1 MACSPLLGPRFTL
14 LAAPTTIGCP
24 PDCPP
29 QRPGMS
35 DGPASGQ
42 ETAGEPAL
50 AGGMPAT
57 EEGHSARRGEGGSQ
71 KLGEVWKVPSEG
83 GGMIAA
89 STAHIHEAVDAVLRP
104 HGGRM
109 SRTGRRAA
117 MREGRESYDD
127 CATYASRLPQAR
139 CSQTASSGKGTTK
152 AGARS
157 GRTASAAIAILARAL
172 DPSNGKM
179 GEGDAK
185 GTAAG
190 KPEGWETYATHAAG
204 LRPQQS
210 SRRANKHHA
219 RSLEQTRHR
228 AEVDTEVCT
237 HGGRHGAEAIM
248 WQKQHKASHGECSTV
263 GSAALA
269 CPSRRRGDRASKCL
283 RDRPLTVAML
293 TPSVG
298 ARAISAVA
306 TSQSPCRSRRSGSPV
321 CGNRRCSW
329 AGRVQQTR
337 LACLARLASRPLQ
350 IRAVAGQL
358 GDWV

>member
-1 MACSPLLGPRFTL
+1 MEKGRPKRGPE
-14 LAAPTTIGCP
+14 AAE
-24 PDCPP
+24 PP
-29 QRPGMS
+29 QR
-35 DGPASGQ
+35 Q
-42 ETAGEPAL
+42 L
-50 AGGMPAT
+50 LFW
-57 EEGHSARRGEGGSQ
+57 HAR
-71 KLGEVWKVPSEG
+71 
-83 GGMIAA
+83 
-89 STAHIHEAVDAVLRP
+89 STP
-104 HGGRM
+104 Q
-109 SRTGRRAA
+109 TGRWA
-117 MREGRESYDD
+117 M
-127 CATYASRLPQAR
+127 
-139 CSQTASSGKGTTK
+139 
-152 AGARS
+152 
-157 GRTASAAIAILARAL
+157 
-172 DPSNGKM
+172 
-179 GEGDAK
+179 GDAK

-190 KPEGWETYATHAAG
+190 KPKGWETYATHAAG